1 MNQIEDY
8 IIVKNTISKEICQ
21 SLIDEN
27 NKKEW
32 RKHTWNNY
40 TTGET
45 TSEST
50 KELDVMSC
58 TSEQQAKV
66 TPALI
71 QALGT
76 NIKTYVL
83 GKVKRQVI
91 NGYQNLVLFVLI
103 NTK

>member
-21 SLIDEN
+21 SLIEEN

-50 KELDVMSC
+50 KE
-58 TSEQQAKV
+58 
-66 TPALI
+66 
-71 QALGT
+71 
-76 NIKTYVL
+76 
-83 GKVKRQVI
+83 
-91 NGYQNLVLFVLI
+91 
-103 NTK
+103 

>member
-8 IIVKNTISKEICQ
+8 IIVNNTIPKEICQ

-40 TTGET
+40 STGET
-45 TSEST
+45 TSEAT

-58 TSEQQAKV
+58 T
-66 TPALI
+66 
-71 QALGT
+71 
-76 NIKTYVL
+76 N
-83 GKVKRQVI
+83 KRL
-91 NGYQNLVLFVLI
+91 YPL
-103 NTK
+103 

>member
-8 IIVKNTISKEICQ
+8 IIINNTIPKEICQ

-40 TTGET
+40 TTGEFS
-45 TSEST
+45 SEST
-50 KELDVMSC
+50 KELDVMNC
-58 TSEQQAKV
+58 TKEQQDKV

-71 QALGT
+71 DA
-76 NIKTYVL
+76 
-83 GKVKRQVI
+83 
-91 NGYQNLVLFVLI
+91 
-103 NTK
+103 